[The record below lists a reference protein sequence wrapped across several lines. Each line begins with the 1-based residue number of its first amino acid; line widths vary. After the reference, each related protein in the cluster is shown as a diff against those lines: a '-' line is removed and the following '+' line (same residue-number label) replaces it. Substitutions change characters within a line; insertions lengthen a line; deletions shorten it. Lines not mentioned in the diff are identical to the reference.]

1 MGDVTGDTGG
11 WLHRSTTMLAK
22 TLNKSEVVLRNRALD
37 PRGLESP
44 GPIFK
49 TLILSLV
56 SFPQTVRLTTF
67 DPYLLCWPQ
76 QPINV
81 HSTQFLSKC
90 WGRNKSPCRE
100 NGPTA
105 TIDGRRHILFFSPE
119 WHQLWLKE
127 KMNLNMWNLNKRGTL
142 LYARRKLVGKG
153 EMEASI

>member
-1 MGDVTGDTGG
+1 
-11 WLHRSTTMLAK
+11 MLAK

-56 SFPQTVRLTTF
+56 SLPQTVRLTTF

-81 HSTQFLSKC
+81 HSTQS
-90 WGRNKSPCRE
+90 
-100 NGPTA
+100 
-105 TIDGRRHILFFSPE
+105 FSVNAGE
-119 WHQLWLKE
+119 EIKVHAE
-127 KMNLNMWNLNKRGTL
+127 KMGQLLPLMVEDISFSFPQNDINSNLRKR
-142 LYARRKLVGKG
+142 
-153 EMEASI
+153 